1 MPYRLSFLKE
11 YFFDFEDAVY
21 YYETISASALLGFY
35 SNIQNAL
42 DSLEQRPY
50 SNRSLGYKKVRRI
63 LIKKYP
69 YKILYR
75 IDSQSNSVL
84 IIGIIHTAR
93 SKNHLQN
100 LLINRS
106 K

>member
-1 MPYRLSFLKE
+1 MPYKLSFLNE
-11 YFFDFEDAVY
+11 YFFDFGDAAY
-21 YYETISASALLGFY
+21 YYEIISESAFLGFY
-35 SNIQNAL
+35 SNVQDAL
-42 DSLEQRPY
+42 DLLEQRPF

-75 IDSQSNSVL
+75 IDSQSNTVL

-93 SKNHLQN
+93 SKNYLQN
-100 LLINRS
+100 LVKNRS